1 MRTGS
6 RRQKRFKLKSEI
18 NVVPYIDVMLVL
30 LIIFMVTTPMMKSL
44 GVPVNLPQSN
54 AKSLK
59 DIKDPVVVSVDES
72 GQIFLKVG
80 VGKADPVSV
89 DDFTTKITA
98 FQKANPD
105 LQVILAGDQRA
116 VYGKVYVILPILQQ
130 AGVSKIGL
138 LSQPGSGGT
147 NGRK

>member
-1 MRTGS
+1 MRTS
-6 RRQKRFKLKSEI
+6 ARHKRFKLKSEI

-59 DIKDPVVVSVDES
+59 DIKEPLVVSVDKT

-80 VGKADPVSV
+80 GNDAEPVTV
-89 DDFTTKITA
+89 EEFTTKVTA
-98 FQKANPD
+98 FQQANPD
-105 LQVILAGDQRA
+105 LQVVLAGDKDA
-116 VYGKVYVILPILQQ
+116 IYGKVYVILPILQQ

>member
-1 MRTGS
+1 MAIA
-6 RRQKRFKLKSEI
+6 KRDEGKKVNSNI
-18 NVVPYIDVMLVL
+18 NVTPMVDVMLVL

-44 GVPVNLPQSN
+44 GVPVQLPQSN

-59 DIKDPVVVSVDES
+59 DIKDPVVISIDQN

-80 VGKADPVSV
+80 DGKADPVSV
-89 DDFTTKITA
+89 DEFTQKITA
-98 FQKANPD
+98 FQQADPD
-105 LQVILAGDQRA
+105 LQVILAGDKNA

-130 AGVSKIGL
+130 AGVTKIGL

>member
-1 MRTGS
+1 MAIS
-6 RRQKRFKLKSEI
+6 QRRKRYKLKSEI

-44 GVPVNLPQSN
+44 GVPVQLPQSN

-59 DIKDPVVVSVDES
+59 DIKDPVVISIDQN

-80 VGKADPVSV
+80 DGKADPVSV
-89 DDFTTKITA
+89 DEFTQKITA
-98 FQKANPD
+98 FQQADPD
-105 LQVILAGDQRA
+105 LQVILAGDKNA

-130 AGVSKIGL
+130 AGVTKIGL

>member
-1 MRTGS
+1 MAIS
-6 RRQKRFKLKSEI
+6 QRRKRYKLKSEI

-44 GVPVNLPQSN
+44 GVPVQLPESN

-59 DIKDPVVVSVDES
+59 DIKDPLVVSVDQN

-80 VGKADPVSV
+80 DGKADPVSV
-89 DDFTTKITA
+89 QEFTTKITA
-98 FQKANPD
+98 FQQADPD

-130 AGVSKIGL
+130 AGVTKIGL

>member
-1 MRTGS
+1 MAILQ
-6 RRQKRFKLKSEI
+6 RRKRYKLKSEI

-44 GVPVNLPQSN
+44 GVPVQLPESN

-59 DIKDPVVVSVDES
+59 DIKDPVVVSVDHN

-80 VGKADPVSV
+80 DGKADPVSV
-89 DDFTTKITA
+89 EEFTQKITA
-98 FQKANPD
+98 FQKADPD
-105 LQVILAGDQRA
+105 VQVILAGDKDA

-130 AGVSKIGL
+130 AGVTKIGL

>member
-1 MRTGS
+1 MAIS
-6 RRQKRFKLKSEI
+6 HRRKRYKLKSEI

-44 GVPVNLPQSN
+44 GVPVQLPESN

-59 DIKDPVVVSVDES
+59 DIKDPLVVSVDQN

-80 VGKADPVSV
+80 DGKADPVSV
-89 DDFTTKITA
+89 QEFTTKITA
-98 FQKANPD
+98 FQQADPD

-130 AGVSKIGL
+130 AGVTKIGL

>member
-1 MRTGS
+1 MRTSG
-6 RRQKRFKLKSEI
+6 RQKRYKLKSEI

-59 DIKDPVVVSVDES
+59 DMKDPVVVSVDES

-80 VGKADPVSV
+80 DGKADPVSV
-89 DDFTTKITA
+89 EEFTTKITA
-98 FQKANPD
+98 FQHADPD
-105 LQVILAGDQRA
+105 LQVVLAGDKRA

-130 AGVSKIGL
+130 AGVAKIGL
-138 LSQPGSGGT
+138 LSEPGSGGT

>member
-1 MRTGS
+1 MAIS
-6 RRQKRFKLKSEI
+6 HRRKRYKLKSEI

-44 GVPVNLPQSN
+44 GVPVQLPESN

-59 DIKDPVVVSVDES
+59 DIKDPLVDQN

-80 VGKADPVSV
+80 DGKADPVSV
-89 DDFTTKITA
+89 QEFTTKITA
-98 FQKANPD
+98 FQQADPD

-130 AGVSKIGL
+130 AGVTKIGL

>member
-1 MRTGS
+1 MAIPQ
-6 RRQKRFKLKSEI
+6 RRKRYKLKSEI

-30 LIIFMVTTPMMKSL
+30 LIIFMVTAPMMKSL
-44 GVPVNLPQSN
+44 SVPVQLPESN

-59 DIKDPVVVSVDES
+59 DVKDPVLVSIDQS

-80 VGKADPVSV
+80 DAKADPVSV
-89 DDFTTKITA
+89 EEFSAKITA
-98 FQKANPD
+98 FQKADPE

-138 LSQPGSGGT
+138 LSQPASGGT

>member
-1 MRTGS
+1 MTIS
-6 RRQKRFKLKSEI
+6 HRRKRYKLKSEI

-44 GVPVNLPQSN
+44 GVPVQLPESN

-59 DIKDPVVVSVDES
+59 DIKDPLVVSVDQN

-80 VGKADPVSV
+80 DGKADPVSV
-89 DDFTTKITA
+89 QEFTTKITA
-98 FQKANPD
+98 FQQADPD

-130 AGVSKIGL
+130 AGVTKIGL

>member
-1 MRTGS
+1 MATLH
-6 RRQKRFKLKSEI
+6 RRKRYKLKSEI

-44 GVPVNLPQSN
+44 GVPVQLPESS

-59 DIKDPVVVSVDES
+59 DIKDPIVVSVEQD
-72 GQIFLKVG
+72 GKIGLKVG
-80 VGKADPVSV
+80 DAKSETVSV
-89 DDFTTKITA
+89 EEFTAKITA
-98 FQKANPD
+98 FQKADPE
-105 LQVILAGDQRA
+105 LQVILAGDKGA
-116 VYGKVYVILPILQQ
+116 LYGKVYVILPILQA
-130 AGVSKIGL
+130 AGVTKIGL

>member
-1 MRTGS
+1 MAIPH
-6 RRQKRFKLKSEI
+6 RRKRYKLKSEI

-44 GVPVNLPQSN
+44 TVPVQLPESN

-59 DIKDPVVVSVDES
+59 DIKDPIVVSVEQD
-72 GQIFLKVG
+72 GQIGLKVG
-80 VGKADPVSV
+80 DGKSDKVSV
-89 DDFTTKITA
+89 EEFTAKITA
-98 FQKANPD
+98 FQKADPD
-105 LQVILAGDQRA
+105 LQVILAGDKGA
-116 VYGKVYVILPILQQ
+116 LYGKVYIILPILQA

>member
-1 MRTGS
+1 MAIS
-6 RRQKRFKLKSEI
+6 QRRKRYKLKSEI

-44 GVPVNLPQSN
+44 GVPVQLPESN

-59 DIKDPVVVSVDES
+59 DIKDPLVVSVDQN

-80 VGKADPVSV
+80 DGKADPVSV
-89 DDFTTKITA
+89 QEFTTKITA
-98 FQKANPD
+98 FQQADPD

-130 AGVSKIGL
+130 VGVTKIGL

>member
-1 MRTGS
+1 MALATRNEGS
-6 RRQKRFKLKSEI
+6 KVNSNI
-18 NVVPYIDVMLVL
+18 NVTPMVDVMLVL

-59 DIKDPVVVSVDES
+59 DMKDPVVVSVDES

-80 VGKADPVSV
+80 DGKADPVSV
-89 DDFTTKITA
+89 EEFTTKITA
-98 FQKANPD
+98 FQQADPD
-105 LQVILAGDQRA
+105 LQVVLAGDKRA

-130 AGVSKIGL
+130 AGVAKIGL
-138 LSQPGSGGT
+138 LSEPGSGGT

>member
-1 MRTGS
+1 MATLH
-6 RRQKRFKLKSEI
+6 RRKRYKLKSEI

-44 GVPVNLPQSN
+44 GVPVQLPESN

-59 DIKDPVVVSVDES
+59 DIKDPLVVSVDQN

-80 VGKADPVSV
+80 DGKADPVTV
-89 DDFTTKITA
+89 DEFTTKVTA
-98 FQKANPD
+98 FQQADPD

-130 AGVSKIGL
+130 AGVTKIGL

>member
-1 MRTGS
+1 MAIS
-6 RRQKRFKLKSEI
+6 PRRKRYKLKSEI

-44 GVPVNLPQSN
+44 GVPVQLPESN

-59 DIKDPVVVSVDES
+59 DIKDPVVVSIEEN
-72 GQIFLKVG
+72 GQISLKVG
-80 VGKADPVSV
+80 DGKAEPVSIEE
-89 DDFTTKITA
+89 FTAKITA
-98 FQKANPD
+98 FQQADPD
-105 LQVILAGDQRA
+105 LQVILAGDKNA

>member
-1 MRTGS
+1 MAIS
-6 RRQKRFKLKSEI
+6 QRRKRYKLKSEI

-44 GVPVNLPQSN
+44 GVPVQLPESN

-59 DIKDPVVVSVDES
+59 DIKDPLVVSVDQG

-80 VGKADPVSV
+80 NGKAEPVSV
-89 DDFTTKITA
+89 QEFTTKITA
-98 FQKANPD
+98 FQQADPD

-130 AGVSKIGL
+130 AGVTKIGL

>member
-1 MRTGS
+1 MAIS
-6 RRQKRFKLKSEI
+6 QRRKRYKLKSEI

-44 GVPVNLPQSN
+44 GVPVQLPESN

-59 DIKDPVVVSVDES
+59 DIKDPLVVSVDQN

-80 VGKADPVSV
+80 DGKADPVSV
-89 DDFTTKITA
+89 QEFTTKITA
-98 FQKANPD
+98 FQQADPD

-130 AGVSKIGL
+130 AGVTKIGL
-138 LSQPGSGGT
+138 LSQPGAGGT

>member
-1 MRTGS
+1 MAIPQ
-6 RRQKRFKLKSEI
+6 RRKRYKLKSEI

-44 GVPVNLPQSN
+44 GVQVQLPNST

-59 DIKDPVVVSVDES
+59 DIKDPLVVSVDQA
-72 GQIFLKVG
+72 GQIYLKVG
-80 VGKADPVSV
+80 DAKADPVSV
-89 DDFTTKITA
+89 EEFTTKVTA
-98 FQKANPD
+98 FQQADPD
-105 LQVILAGDQRA
+105 LQVILAGDKNA

-130 AGVSKIGL
+130 AGITKIGL
-138 LSQPGSGGT
+138 MSQPGSGGT

>member
-1 MRTGS
+1 
-6 RRQKRFKLKSEI
+6 
-18 NVVPYIDVMLVL
+18 
-30 LIIFMVTTPMMKSL
+30 MMKSL
-44 GVPVNLPQSN
+44 GVPVQLPQSN

-59 DIKDPVVVSVDES
+59 DIKDPVVISIDQN

-80 VGKADPVSV
+80 DGKADPVSV
-89 DDFTTKITA
+89 DEFTQKITA
-98 FQKANPD
+98 FQQADPD
-105 LQVILAGDQRA
+105 LQVILAGDKNA

-130 AGVSKIGL
+130 AGVTKIGL

>member
-1 MRTGS
+1 MAIS
-6 RRQKRFKLKSEI
+6 QRRKRYKLKSEI

-44 GVPVNLPQSN
+44 GVPVQLPESN

-59 DIKDPVVVSVDES
+59 DIKDPLVVSVDQN

-80 VGKADPVSV
+80 DGKADPVSV
-89 DDFTTKITA
+89 QEFTTKITA
-98 FQKANPD
+98 FQQANPD
-105 LQVILAGDQRA
+105 LQVVLAGDKNA
-116 VYGKVYVILPILQQ
+116 IYGKVYVILPILQQ
-130 AGVSKIGL
+130 AGVTKIGL
-138 LSQPGSGGT
+138 MSQPGSGGT

>member
-1 MRTGS
+1 MAIS
-6 RRQKRFKLKSEI
+6 QRRKRYKLKSEI

-44 GVPVNLPQSN
+44 GVAVQLPQSS

-59 DIKDPVVVSVDES
+59 DIKDPVVVSIEQD
-72 GQIFLKVG
+72 GQISLKVG
-80 VGKADPVSV
+80 DGKAEPVSV
-89 DDFTTKITA
+89 DEFTQKITA
-98 FQKANPD
+98 FQQADPD
-105 LQVILAGDQRA
+105 LQVILAGDKNA

-130 AGVSKIGL
+130 AGVTKIGL